1 MTVVLGIPVGLGGQS
16 NRLCVGGGEAG
27 EGKAQRSSC
36 RQTADTARFHVLL
49 ASTVMDASFNKI
61 YVFGQ
66 F

>member
-1 MTVVLGIPVGLGGQS
+1 MARATAS
-16 NRLCVGGGEAG
+16 ASEAG
-27 EGKAQRSSC
+27 RPERARH
-36 RQTADTARFHVLL
+36 REAAAVQTADTARFHVLL